1 MGVELNVVKSTVVP
15 RHWWLVFLGRMES
28 GIGCRV
34 GRCQVYSSAE
44 TWMVGVAGEDG
55 VWRWV

>member
-1 MGVELNVVKSTVVP
+1 MLKGG
-15 RHWWLVFLGRMES
+15 WLVFLGRIES